1 MISIQEFIENR
12 FYIDFE
18 YYGLDTARFGE
29 NSSRT
34 FKKFYRVISEII
46 SKDVVGIIQKDDTVS
61 FIDSNNKV
69 IGISGVDKE
78 YKERLVMGNAFIYDS
93 GLNIYKMNPLL
104 PTYIKN
110 LTSSKPT
117 NKMVI
122 NIKGIDYEFIGIS
135 NTKDSYLKKSIQTY
149 GNQNLLIVPKKVFIS
164 YYVYV
169 TGNNYANSFGV
180 RGSDGSSFHV
190 GAIDNGVF
198 ITLKTIKNTEVFK
211 N

>member
-18 YYGLDTARFGE
+18 YYGLDTAKFGE

-34 FKKFYRVISEII
+34 FKKFYKVISEIKL
-46 SKDVVGIIQKDDTVS
+46 KDIVGIIEKNDTLS
-61 FIDSNNKV
+61 FIDSNNKI
-69 IGISGVDKE
+69 IGIRGVDKE

-110 LTSSKPT
+110 ITSSNPT

-149 GNQNLLIVPKKVFIS
+149 GNQNLLIIPKKVFIS

-190 GAIDNGVF
+190 GVIDNGVF
-198 ITLKTIKNTEVFK
+198 ITLKTIKQK
-211 N
+211 D

>member
-1 MISIQEFIENR
+1 MISIEEFKENNL
-12 FYIDFE
+12 YIDLE

-34 FKKFYRVISEII
+34 FKKFYKVISEIKL
-46 SKDVVGIIQKDDTVS
+46 KDIVGIIQKGDTIS
-61 FIDSNNKV
+61 FIDSNNKIV
-69 IGISGVDKE
+69 GISGVDRE
-78 YKERLVMGNAFIYDS
+78 YKERLVLGNAFIYDDV
-93 GLNIYKMNPLL
+93 LDIYKMNPLL

-117 NKMVI
+117 KKMVI

-135 NTKDSYLKKSIQTY
+135 NTKDSHLKKSIQNY
-149 GNQNLLIVPKKVFIS
+149 GNQIALLVPKKVFIS

-190 GAIDNGVF
+190 GVIDNGVF
-198 ITLKTIKNTEVFK
+198 ITLKTIKQK
-211 N
+211 D

>member
-1 MISIQEFIENR
+1 MISIQEFKENNL
-12 FYIDFE
+12 YIDLE

-46 SKDVVGIIQKDDTVS
+46 SKDVVGIIQKDDTIS
-61 FIDSNNKV
+61 FIDSNNKIV
-69 IGISGVDKE
+69 GISGVDRE
-78 YKERLVMGNAFIYDS
+78 YKERLVLGNAFIYDDVFD
-93 GLNIYKMNPLL
+93 IYKMNPLL

-117 NKMVI
+117 KKMVI

-135 NTKDSYLKKSIQTY
+135 NTKDSHLKKSIQNY
-149 GNQNLLIVPKKVFIS
+149 GNQIALLVPKKVFIS

-198 ITLKTIKNTEVFK
+198 ITLKTIK
-211 N
+211 

>member
-18 YYGLDTARFGE
+18 YYGLDTAKFGE

-34 FKKFYRVISEII
+34 FKKFYKVISEIKL
-46 SKDVVGIIQKDDTVS
+46 KDIVGIIEKNDTLS
-61 FIDSNNKV
+61 FIDSNNKI
-69 IGISGVDKE
+69 IGIRGVDKE

-149 GNQNLLIVPKKVFIS
+149 GNQNLLIIPKKVFIS

-198 ITLKTIKNTEVFK
+198 ITLKTIKQK
-211 N
+211 D

>member
-1 MISIQEFIENR
+1 MISIEEFKENNL
-12 FYIDFE
+12 YIDLE

-34 FKKFYRVISEII
+34 FKKFYKVISEIKL
-46 SKDVVGIIQKDDTVS
+46 KDIVGIIQKGDTIS
-61 FIDSNNKV
+61 FIDSNNKIV
-69 IGISGVDKE
+69 GISGVDRE
-78 YKERLVMGNAFIYDS
+78 YKERLVLGNAFIYDD
-93 GLNIYKMNPLL
+93 GLDIYKMNPLL

-110 LTSSKPT
+110 LTSSNPT
-117 NKMVI
+117 KKMVI

-135 NTKDSYLKKSIQTY
+135 NTKDSHLKKSIQNY
-149 GNQNLLIVPKKVFIS
+149 GNQIALLVPKKVFIS

-190 GAIDNGVF
+190 GVIDNGVF
-198 ITLKTIKNTEVFK
+198 ITLKTIKRK
-211 N
+211 D